1 MIKGKLSKK
10 IGITFLLCALIFFVT
25 ANFPLKAYLIHEAEE
40 DALRRIKNTGYYLV
54 DEYVDAAANGEEISQ
69 YHFGKLL
76 KTAGYFTGFRFWV
89 VSVDGDIITDTKDTL
104 NDGVSVTDIRPDYLE
119 QTVIRHD
126 SLDGLI
132 DYDCLS
138 LICPINYEYT
148 VRGYLVVHED
158 YKSIEET
165 TDENIFWVNM
175 SGVFASAMMLC
186 VAVLYGVYYTI
197 VLNKLIEVTLSYSDS
212 KFDERIRLH
221 LSDEHQKLAN
231 AIVCLAEKN
240 EGLIEYQKNFIANVS
255 HDFRSPLTSIK
266 GYTEAM
272 KEGIIPPEAQ
282 GKYLDIILFE
292 TERLTGLTQN
302 LLQLN
307 EFDNK
312 GIRLELSVFNI
323 CDMIKQSA
331 ATFEAKC
338 AEKKLKIR
346 LVFAEREIW
355 VEADKSKIQQVLHNL
370 IDNAIKFSD
379 DEQMIVITVSEMTNK
394 IMVSVKDYGIGIPK
408 ESINQIWER
417 FYKTDLSRGKDKKG
431 TGLGLSITKQIVN
444 AHGENIMVNSKVG
457 EGTEFKFTLK
467 RTEKP

>member
-1 MIKGKLSKK
+1 MTKGTLNKK
-10 IGITFLLCALIFFVT
+10 IGITFLICMLIYFVT
-25 ANFPLKAYLIHEAEE
+25 VNFPLKAYLIQKDEE
-40 DALRRIKNTGYYLV
+40 ELLRKVKDTGYFLV
-54 DEYVDAAANGEEISQ
+54 EEYVDSAANGEEISQ
-69 YHFGKLL
+69 YNFGKLL
-76 KTAGYFTGFRFWV
+76 KTMEYFTGFRFWV
-89 VSVDGDIITDTKDTL
+89 VDADGTIITDTQNNL
-104 NDGVSVTDIRPDYLE
+104 NDGVSVTEISPDYLE

-126 SLDGLI
+126 NLEGLI
-132 DYDCLS
+132 ENDCMS
-138 LICPINYEYT
+138 VICPINYNYT
-148 VRGYLVVHED
+148 VRGYLVVHGD
-158 YKSIEET
+158 YKIVDET
-165 TDENIFWVNM
+165 IDEKMFLVNLA
-175 SGVFASAMMLC
+175 GAFASLIMLC

-197 VLNKLIEVTLSYSDS
+197 VLNKLIEVTLSYADN
-212 KFDERIRLH
+212 KFDERVKMH
-221 LSDEHQKLAN
+221 LSDEHLKLAN

-240 EGLIEYQKNFIANVS
+240 EGLVEYQKNFIANVS

-272 KEGIIPPEAQ
+272 KEGIIPPESQ

-312 GIRLELSVFNI
+312 GIRLELSVFNV
-323 CDMIKQSA
+323 CDMIKRSA

-346 LVFAEREIW
+346 LVYAEKEIW

-370 IDNAIKFSD
+370 IDNAVKFSNE
-379 DEQMIVITVSEMTNK
+379 EQMIVITVSEMPNK
-394 IMVSVKDYGIGIPK
+394 IMVSVKDFGIGIPK
-408 ESINQIWER
+408 ESITQVWER

-467 RTEKP
+467 RAEKP

>member
-1 MIKGKLSKK
+1 MTKGTLNKK
-10 IGITFLLCALIFFVT
+10 IGITFLICMLIYFVT
-25 ANFPLKAYLIHEAEE
+25 VNFPLKAYLIQKDEE
-40 DALRRIKNTGYYLV
+40 ELLRKVKDTGYFLV
-54 DEYVDAAANGEEISQ
+54 EEYVDSAANGEEISR
-69 YHFGKLL
+69 YNFGKLL
-76 KTAGYFTGFRFWV
+76 KTTEYFTGFRFWV
-89 VSVDGDIITDTKDTL
+89 VDADGTIITDTQNNL
-104 NDGVSVTDIRPDYLE
+104 NDGVSVTDISPDYLE

-126 SLDGLI
+126 NLEGLI
-132 DYDCLS
+132 ENDCMAV
-138 LICPINYEYT
+138 ICPINYNYT
-148 VRGYLVVHED
+148 VRGYLVVHGD
-158 YKSIEET
+158 YKIVDET
-165 TDENIFWVNM
+165 IDEKMFLVNLA
-175 SGVFASAMMLC
+175 GAFASLIMLC

-197 VLNKLIEVTLSYSDS
+197 VLNKLIEVTLSYADN
-212 KFDERIRLH
+212 KFDERVKMH
-221 LSDEHQKLAN
+221 LSDEHLKLAN

-240 EGLIEYQKNFIANVS
+240 EGLVEYQKNFIANVS

-272 KEGIIPPEAQ
+272 KEGIIPPESQ

-312 GIRLELSVFNI
+312 GIRLELSVFNV
-323 CDMIKQSA
+323 CDMIKRSA

-346 LVFAEREIW
+346 LVYAEKEIW

-370 IDNAIKFSD
+370 IDNAVKFSNE
-379 DEQMIVITVSEMTNK
+379 EQMIVITVSEMPNK
-394 IMVSVKDYGIGIPK
+394 IMVSVKDFGIGIPK
-408 ESINQIWER
+408 ESITQVWER

-467 RTEKP
+467 RAEKP